1 MADDASFV
9 EGYGE
14 GAAGSHIGAI
24 KVKSCVDLLKQ
35 KYHQPEDIAIQAD
48 LILKQMRPRVNR
60 GKINV
65 QKMFHCTYNA
75 YRELGRNVDPYE
87 LGSKYFGLTA
97 GEVTQ
102 TESLFS
108 PLQTGY
114 YPPNINVTCTEY
126 IPGYCRSLNLS
137 TEISNSITE
146 FSNRMLLKD
155 PSLLQEQPKTVAA
168 GLFKYYLVIHGITLN
183 DNEQFLKIT
192 GRSNA
197 TIENIYNRI
206 SILDNR

>member
-14 GAAGSHIGAI
+14 GAPGSHIGVI

-35 KYHQPEDIAIQAD
+35 KYHIPEDIAIQAD

-60 GKINV
+60 GKINT
-65 QKMFHCTYNA
+65 QKMFYCVYNA
-75 YRELGRNVDPYE
+75 YRELGRTVDPYV
-87 LGSKYFGLTA
+87 LGSTSFGLTA

-114 YPPNINVTCTEY
+114 YPPNANVTCTEY

-137 TEISNSITE
+137 TEISNCITE
-146 FSNRMLLKD
+146 FSNKMLIKD
-155 PSLLQEQPKTVAA
+155 QSLLQEQPKTVAA
-168 GLFKYYLVIHGITLN
+168 GLFKYYLVIHGIALENT
-183 DNEQFLKIT
+183 DQFLKIT

-206 SILDNR
+206 AALDNR